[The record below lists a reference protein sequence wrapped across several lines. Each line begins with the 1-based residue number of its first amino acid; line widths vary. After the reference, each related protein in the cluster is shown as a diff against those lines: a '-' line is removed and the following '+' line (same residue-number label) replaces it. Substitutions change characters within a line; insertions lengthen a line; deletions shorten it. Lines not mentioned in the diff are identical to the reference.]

1 MISIIIPTY
10 NEADQI
16 QQTISKIHAA
26 NGEHEIEIIVAD
38 GGSTDETV
46 PIALRSNAITIV
58 SNKKGRAAQMNK
70 GTYVAKGD
78 VLYFLHADS
87 IPPKNFIGSILNAVH
102 KNFSSGCFRLSFD
115 HSHWFLKANCWFTRF
130 DVNAVRF
137 GDQSLFVTKDVFQK
151 IGGFNESLLMME
163 DQEIIHRIK
172 KHRGFKVMN
181 GIVTTSARKYL
192 DNGIYRMQA
201 IFYRI
206 WLLYYLGFSQ
216 KYLLKLH
223 RRLIRKH
230 TFVQQ
235 KSKVPSNKYRS
246 YGHVPPSQLM
256 GRCKG

>member
-16 QQTISKIHAA
+16 EQTISKTHAA
-26 NGEHEIEIIVAD
+26 NGEHQIEIIVAD

-46 PIALRSNAITIV
+46 PIALSSNATTIV
-58 SNKKGRAAQMNK
+58 SYKKGRAAQMNK
-70 GTYVAKGD
+70 GASVAKGD

-87 IPPKNFIGSILNAVH
+87 IPPKNFTGSILNAVN

-115 HSHWFLKANCWFTRF
+115 HSHWFLKANAWFTRF
-130 DVNAVRF
+130 NVNAVRF

-172 KHRGFKVMN
+172 KFGKFKVVN
-181 GIVTTSARKYL
+181 DVVITSARKYL
-192 DNGIYRMQA
+192 DNGVYRMQA

-206 WLLYYLGFSQ
+206 WSLYYLGYSQ
-216 KYLLKLH
+216 EKLLQLH
-223 RRLIRKH
+223 RKLIKNH
-230 TFVQQ
+230 
-235 KSKVPSNKYRS
+235 K
-246 YGHVPPSQLM
+246 L
-256 GRCKG
+256 